1 MTEEM
6 LEELLEEILAEKPMI
21 QRGAPQPPPEKPAE
35 E

>member
-6 LEELLEEILAEKPMI
+6 LEELLEEILTEKPMI
-21 QRGAPQPPPEKPAE
+21 QRGAPRPQTEAQGE